1 MAEKV
6 LATPAEPR
14 RLIMTREAAKIIG
27 CGMSNVRWLAKTG
40 RIKSWTLGPRSVAY
54 DLEEVKAYKKRMDT
68 ERAKAQKEG
77 RQGAGKPRQGFAGY

>member
-27 CGMSNVRWLAKTG
+27 CGMSNVRWLGKTG
-40 RIKSWTLGPRSVAY
+40 RIKQWTLGPRSIAY
-54 DLEEVKAYKKRMDT
+54 DLEECKAYKKRMDQ

-77 RQGAGKPRQGFAGY
+77 RQGAGKPRQGFAGR